1 MIAITGATGQ
11 LGRLVVEALLQRVPA
26 SELLALVRDPL
37 KAQDLQAK
45 GVTVRQADYDQ
56 PQSWAS
62 ALQGVERLLLI
73 SSNAIGQR
81 LAQHQVVIDAAKAAG
96 VQLLAYTSVLR
107 ADTSSLGLAAE
118 HVQTEQALAAS
129 GLDYVLLRNGWYH
142 ENYTAGVGPAVEHGA
157 LMGSAG
163 NGRIASASR
172 ADYAEA
178 AAVVLTRDDQA
189 GQVHELAGDSAY
201 TLSELAAEVARQ
213 SGRPVVY
220 QDLSKDDFQAALLG
234 LRLPG
239 FVAELLAD
247 SDAAAAQGALFDE
260 GRQLSR
266 LIGRATTPIADA
278 VAVALRG

>member
-178 AAVVLTRDDQA
+178 AAVALTRDDQA

-220 QDLSKDDFQAALLG
+220 QDLPKDDFQAALLG
-234 LRLPG
+234 LGLPG

-247 SDAAAAQGALFDE
+247 SDAAAAHGALFDE